1 MQSSLCTPVLYS
13 TWGNGSWYSAYYF
26 SNIYIVRQLPGK
38 LGWASLKGI
47 QPSYKLSKQCTDIP
61 PPVCSQVTCNLLHLI
76 SKRKKKAT
84 HMSTSWNTSWNLN
97 CGERTASLASVCDS
111 KKGGIVSGSSYI
123 KTFPLTNGNQ
133 QHSSRSLFWV
143 SEILASDR
151 VPKNNQRQKNPTTS
165 CPHTLALPH
174 ALPEML
180 NPSHWWQPTEAL
192 HWPNTKTL
200 TKYLPLLTSSSWC
213 TQHLWSQESLI
224 ATEALR

>member
-1 MQSSLCTPVLYS
+1 MQSSLCTAVLYS

-47 QPSYKLSKQCTDIP
+47 QPSYKLSKKCTDIP

-133 QHSSRSLFWV
+133 HHSSRSLIWV

-151 VPKNNQRQKNPTTS
+151 APKNHQRQKTQQL
-165 CPHTLALPH
+165 LALIHLLCPMLCLKCWTQ
-174 ALPEML
+174 AIGDNQQKLYIGQIPKLWQSISPCLPVQVDA
-180 NPSHWWQPTEAL
+180 PSTCEVRNL
-192 HWPNTKTL
+192 
-200 TKYLPLLTSSSWC
+200 S
-213 TQHLWSQESLI
+213 
-224 ATEALR
+224 